1 MKVIRILILS
11 AIAISL
17 AGCEL
22 NERTFNEARPKLRQ
36 RQDIQADYMHKC
48 TRRVKYS
55 HIELKRH
62 MAGFM
67 HTEIDG
73 LPEKVCGRMLRG
85 YLSGRMKFQ
94 DFKALMTGQ
103 KFTPGMVQILRAG

>member
-1 MKVIRILILS
+1 MGLP
-11 AIAISL
+11 AISNR
-17 AGCEL
+17 GFHESHPHTHPVSHCYQ
-22 NERTFNEARPKLRQ
+22 LRQ